1 MDDIEAGT
9 RRRHPLRGRGSLA
22 GVSGIDLKQA
32 SESRGSDSELVGRP
46 LTQPPLRMTPQRPMR
61 EFQYAR
67 FSEHGQGLFT
77 PAEIE
82 RMMRI
87 EFERAQRHKYP
98 IVCMLVAID
107 RLGQLQDLYGYES
120 KADILEA
127 VTGVVRSATRDS
139 DYLGILQDDRLL
151 AVFPH
156 TSPESAGLLARRLLS
171 GARKLRF
178 DRDGR
183 TVRVS
188 LSIGVSHNRHP
199 GTLSFDTLVGVAEEG
214 LAVADAAGGDRFVE
228 TELYQLY
235 EKTRRGRGDEPAGPA
250 PASRE
255 APPPPAAPE
264 ADPLGETVLEVLALH
279 GITRDQLTG
288 KDRVAIAALIT
299 SLQDESA
306 RSGHV
311 DLGDQRTLID
321 QLERRIAKLTHLL
334 GITEDELRRVAGMK
348 NIDLG
353 IASIYRTVQG
363 LSDDAVQ
370 KEKKRVMM
378 REIFQANLEL
388 KKRLSPDGDRPAG
401 AQ

>member
-1 MDDIEAGT
+1 
-9 RRRHPLRGRGSLA
+9 
-22 GVSGIDLKQA
+22 
-32 SESRGSDSELVGRP
+32 
-46 LTQPPLRMTPQRPMR
+46 MR

-82 RMMRI
+82 WMMRI

-127 VTGVVRSATRDS
+127 VTGVVRAATRDS

-151 AVFPH
+151 ALFPH
-156 TSPESAGLLARRLLS
+156 TSAETAGLLARRLLS

-188 LSIGVSHNRHP
+188 LSIGVSHNRHS

-235 EKTRRGRGDEPAGPA
+235 EQKRRGRGGEAAAQAA
-250 PASRE
+250 PTAE
-255 APPPPAAPE
+255 PAAPVIVRE
-264 ADPLGETVLEVLALH
+264 QDPLGEAVLEVLAMH

-288 KDRVAIAALIT
+288 KDHAAIEALIT
-299 SLQDESA
+299 SLQDEST

-321 QLERRIAKLTHLL
+321 QLERRVAKLTHLL
-334 GITEDELRRVAGMK
+334 GITEDELRRVARMK

-363 LSDDAVQ
+363 LSEDAAH
-370 KEKKRVMM
+370 KEKKRLMM
-378 REIFQANLEL
+378 REIFEANLEL
-388 KKRLSPDGDRPAG
+388 KKSLRPG
-401 AQ
+401 SDPGPRAQ